1 MIPVVIVLF
10 GHFLVPET
18 FVSQALAPLPFRLN
32 PFQSL
37 LIAVALVYLPF
48 GLNLLNKIKITGG
61 KVDNVN
67 PRRQA
72 AQLEATHPSFAR
84 LSAAE
89 KNGQEAFPL
98 FAAAVLAALQA
109 GVSKELVGLY
119 CTFWCVLRLVYV
131 FIYAIQTN
139 ELVGFFRTAT
149 WGFSL
154 MIVSKLLV
162 LAAAQ

>member
-1 MIPVVIVLF
+1 MCIRDRYQRRVRGPSASTMIPVVIVLF

-84 LSAAE
+84 LSVR
-89 KNGQEAFPL
+89 
-98 FAAAVLAALQA
+98 AV
-109 GVSKELVGLY
+109 SPTE
-119 CTFWCVLRLVYV
+119 
-131 FIYAIQTN
+131 I
-139 ELVGFFRTAT
+139 
-149 WGFSL
+149 
-154 MIVSKLLV
+154 
-162 LAAAQ
+162 